1 MSEQRL
7 WRKNTLDLI
16 KLNATQRTIRG
27 KGAARKIRREK
38 MIPAVVYGPKMTPL
52 SVSLDTSEFDKIIR
66 DQGTSGLFLN
76 LKIQGDDPQTKVV
89 MLKELQMDPFG
100 IEYLHADFQQ
110 IDMDTQVTVS
120 VPVEIV
126 GTSIGVKDGGGMLQI
141 IRRELEVICK
151 PADTPDKIEIDV
163 TALDIGDAVHVEDID
178 LGEAV
183 QIPHEVNFTMLTVV
197 PPDMGEEEEVA
208 EEDELLDEEEMAE
221 TAEDDAAAAEPAE

>member
-1 MSEQRL
+1 M
-7 WRKNTLDLI
+7 DLI

-221 TAEDDAAAAEPAE
+221 TAEDDADSAEPAE